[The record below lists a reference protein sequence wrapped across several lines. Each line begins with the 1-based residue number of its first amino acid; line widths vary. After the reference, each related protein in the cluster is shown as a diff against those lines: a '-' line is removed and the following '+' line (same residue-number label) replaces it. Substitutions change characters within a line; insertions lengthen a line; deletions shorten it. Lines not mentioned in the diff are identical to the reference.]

1 MKTKFNQA
9 RKKERETEKDRERE
23 VSKLVFY
30 TQSQREGK
38 NTGQMESPLWTKAI
52 NPKI

>member
-1 MKTKFNQA
+1 MKTKFKQA

-38 NTGQMESPLWTKAI
+38 KHMSNGESIMDKS
-52 NPKI
+52 N